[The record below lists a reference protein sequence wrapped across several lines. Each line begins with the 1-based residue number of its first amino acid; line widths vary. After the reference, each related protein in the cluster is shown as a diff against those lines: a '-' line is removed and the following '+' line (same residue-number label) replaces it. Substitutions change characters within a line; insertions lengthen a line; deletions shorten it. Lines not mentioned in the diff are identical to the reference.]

1 MLIGGDGN
9 SNNVI
14 TLVTR
19 FSMFFYIRSFPLRTD
34 WRKSDS
40 SVTGGATGELEV
52 EFKFQRRS
60 CKLSFLFPSRRQ
72 STLESLLAGLL
83 VCGKKVGICIPV
95 STFKFYV

>member
-19 FSMFFYIRSFPLRTD
+19 FSMFFSYIRSFPLRTD

-60 CKLSFLFPSRRQ
+60 CKLSFLFPPRRQ

-83 VCGKKVGICIPV
+83 VCGKK
-95 STFKFYV
+95 SRKYVYRSVH